1 MSVLVGFI
9 SVCLIDSESFFL
21 FLSTIFFFFN
31 VKINVDRKIKRAE
44 ENKKPLKPIFFVL
57 YVLLKHFFNPQN
69 KVHCQLFSQKSSCA
83 QLMFKHP
90 YMSYFN
96 RAFGFPIQDFEDFS
110 NFIHKILWVRG
121 VKIKILWFFGQFSQF
136 WIFLGFWAILIL
148 GSKCD
153 LFWYIFGQH
162 FKICQNLLISWSNP
176 PNQKVLSFLWVRG
189 VKIIISWFLGI
200 FPHF

>member
-1 MSVLVGFI
+1 M
-9 SVCLIDSESFFL
+9 
-21 FLSTIFFFFN
+21 
-31 VKINVDRKIKRAE
+31 DRKIKRAE

-121 VKIKILWFFGQFSQF
+121 VKIKILWFFNQFSQF

-162 FKICQNLLISWSNP
+162 FKICQNLLISLSNL

-189 VKIIISWFLGI
+189 VKIIISWFLDI

>member
-1 MSVLVGFI
+1 MWT
-9 SVCLIDSESFFL
+9 E
-21 FLSTIFFFFN
+21 
-31 VKINVDRKIKRAE
+31 KKKRAE
-44 ENKKPLKPIFFVL
+44 ENGKPLKPNFLVL
-57 YVLLKHFFNPQN
+57 DVLLKHFFNPQN

-96 RAFGFPIQDFEDFS
+96 RTFGFPIRDFEYFS

-136 WIFLGFWAILIL
+136 WVFLGFWAILIL

-176 PNQKVLSFLWVRG
+176 PNQMVLSF
-189 VKIIISWFLGI
+189 SELGGLKSYFRDFSAFFRI
-200 FPHF
+200 FSM